1 MGQKDNS
8 VKNLY
13 CIINVPPNFKE
24 CVLQI

>member
-13 CIINVPPNFKE
+13 CIVQCPAIFI
-24 CVLQI
+24 CV